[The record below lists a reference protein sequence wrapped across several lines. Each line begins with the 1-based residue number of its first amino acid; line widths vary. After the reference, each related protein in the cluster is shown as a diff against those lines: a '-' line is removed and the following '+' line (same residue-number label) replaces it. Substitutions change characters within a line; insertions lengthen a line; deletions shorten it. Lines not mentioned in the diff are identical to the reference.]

1 MKKDFEPT
9 RDLQD
14 ERVDASVSNLNPIP
28 PQTDQGISPQS
39 LGSEAFRKDHGL
51 KYAYLSGA
59 MYRGIASKELVIAM
73 GRAGFMGFLGTGGLS
88 LDDIEKNIIAIQQ
101 SLCANHA
108 YGMNLVCNIDHP
120 ATEMATV
127 ELYLQ
132 YGIKCVEAAAFIRI
146 TPALVLYRA
155 KGLYRDPENRVC
167 SKNKL
172 IAKISRPEV
181 ASAFLSPAPQRLV
194 QQLVNEG
201 KLTPDQAQMSQLVP
215 MSDDICVEA
224 DSGGHTD
231 QGIDSVLLPA
241 IQHLRDTLCRQHGFH
256 HCPRIGLA
264 GGIGTPTAAAA
275 AFIMGADFIVSGSID
290 QCTVEAATSD
300 LVKDML
306 QDINV
311 QDTDYAPAGDMFEIG
326 ARAQV
331 LKKGVLFPARA
342 NKLWQLYHRY
352 DSIEDIPEKTQLQ
365 IQEKFFK
372 KTFDDVW
379 TETRQHLLFTN
390 RPDEVD
396 NAEQNSKAKMA
407 RIFRWYFA
415 HSMQLAFAG
424 NHNERVNF
432 QVHTGPALGAFNQWV
447 KGTPLESWQNR
458 HVAEIGEKIMRDTA
472 DLLTQKTRQ
481 LLAFNQRTPPRQWR
495 PKVTQYS
502 QSRHLG

>member
-146 TPALVLYRA
+146 TPALVL
-155 KGLYRDPENRVC
+155 
-167 SKNKL
+167 
-172 IAKISRPEV
+172 
-181 ASAFLSPAPQRLV
+181 
-194 QQLVNEG
+194 
-201 KLTPDQAQMSQLVP
+201 
-215 MSDDICVEA
+215 
-224 DSGGHTD
+224 
-231 QGIDSVLLPA
+231 
-241 IQHLRDTLCRQHGFH
+241 
-256 HCPRIGLA
+256 
-264 GGIGTPTAAAA
+264 
-275 AFIMGADFIVSGSID
+275 
-290 QCTVEAATSD
+290 
-300 LVKDML
+300 
-306 QDINV
+306 
-311 QDTDYAPAGDMFEIG
+311 
-326 ARAQV
+326 
-331 LKKGVLFPARA
+331 FPARA

-379 TETRQHLLFTN
+379 TETRQHLLSTN

-481 LLAFNQRTPPRQWR
+481 LLAFNQRTPPDNGDQR
-495 PKVTQYS
+495 
-502 QSRHLG
+502 